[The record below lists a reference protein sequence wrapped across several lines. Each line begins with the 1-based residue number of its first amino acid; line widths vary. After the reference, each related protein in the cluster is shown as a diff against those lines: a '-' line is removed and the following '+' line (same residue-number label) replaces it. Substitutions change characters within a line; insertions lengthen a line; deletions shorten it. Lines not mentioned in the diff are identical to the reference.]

1 MKISVDKYYEYVEVD
16 QGKGVAAFGWVNV
29 ESIDE
34 SIDYVLSYPSRSKKI
49 SDEDSAWSQRE
60 GCNAATLADYSI
72 YVERLTGQ
80 SPQDFYAEWQ
90 DKIDSF
96 EISDKGWREG
106 SAKFILN
113 LCELI
118 LKKKYS
124 FTQFGRI
131 YKRVNGTGQ

>member
-1 MKISVDKYYEYVEVD
+1 M
-16 QGKGVAAFGWVNV
+16 
-29 ESIDE
+29 
-34 SIDYVLSYPSRSKKI
+34 
-49 SDEDSAWSQRE
+49 
-60 GCNAATLADYSI
+60 
-72 YVERLTGQ
+72 ERLTGQ

>member
-1 MKISVDKYYEYVEVD
+1 MNRKVDKYYKYVEVD
-16 QGKGVAAFGWVNV
+16 QGKGVTAFGWVNA

-34 SIDYVLSYPSRSKKI
+34 SIDYILSYSSRSKKV

-60 GCNAATLADYSI
+60 GCSATSLVDYSA

-80 SPQDFYAEWQ
+80 SPQDFYTEWQ

-96 EISDKGWREG
+96 KISDKGWREG

-118 LKKKYS
+118 LGKTNS

-131 YKRVNGTGQ
+131 YKRVNVTS

>member
-1 MKISVDKYYEYVEVD
+1 VSKKIDKYYKYLEVD
-16 QGKGVAAFGWVNV
+16 QGKGVTAFGWVNA

-34 SIDYVLSYPSRSKKI
+34 GLDYVLSYSSKSKKV
-49 SDEDSAWSQRE
+49 SEEDSVWSEKE
-60 GCNAATLADYSI
+60 GCSATNLVDYST

-106 SAKFILN
+106 SAEFILN

-118 LKKKYS
+118 LGKKNS

-131 YKRVNGTGQ
+131 YKRVNVTS

>member
-1 MKISVDKYYEYVEVD
+1 MSKKIDKYYKYLEVD
-16 QGKGVAAFGWVNV
+16 QGKGVTAFGWVNV

-34 SIDYVLSYPSRSKKI
+34 GLDYVLSYSSKSKKV
-49 SDEDSAWSQRE
+49 SEEDSVWSEKE
-60 GCNAATLADYSI
+60 GCSATNLVDYST

-106 SAKFILN
+106 SAEFILN

-118 LKKKYS
+118 LGKKNS

-131 YKRVNGTGQ
+131 YKRVNVTS